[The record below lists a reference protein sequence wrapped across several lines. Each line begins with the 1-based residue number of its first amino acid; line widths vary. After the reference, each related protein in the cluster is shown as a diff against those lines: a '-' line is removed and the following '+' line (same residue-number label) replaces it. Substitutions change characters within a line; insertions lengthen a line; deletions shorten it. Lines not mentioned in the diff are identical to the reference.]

1 MVDRTSPVSVFVIVI
16 LAPGTAE
23 PLGSVTVPTMLAV
36 SWLYAA
42 VLSKTMPSMNNK
54 GIRSV

>member
-1 MVDRTSPVSVFVIVI
+1 VDRTSPVSVFVIVI

-42 VLSKTMPSMNNK
+42 VLSKTMPNITAK
-54 GIRSV
+54 RIGHV